1 MSDNIQFIPKEDLE
15 YKVAPMGFS
24 IGDNAGWGLLM
35 CNIEKYWQISK
46 GAGILVGVLD
56 TGIVDHTDLPQGK
69 AWGTGLNCTSEDS
82 FFDHGSG
89 HGIHVSGII
98 GAREDGKG
106 IVGVA
111 PECTILP
118 IKVLNSDG
126 SGSYEAIAKG
136 LRYAIDANCDII
148 NLSLG
153 APSQPP
159 QEIHNL
165 IKEAA
170 QKGIIIVAAA
180 GNDAG
185 NVNFPA
191 RYDEVIAVAAL
202 DKNGNLATFSSRGQE
217 VDGAVPGV
225 DIYSTHFN
233 NSYAKMS
240 GTSQASPFLAGMCA
254 LLLSY
259 CRKTSGVPLIKNYVE
274 MIKALKELAEDSPFI
289 TAGDIKNWG
298 YGVPNFANINPDH
311 YKVSV
316 VTQIVEDPQPLP
328 EKLI

>member
-24 IGDNAGWGLLM
+24 IGDNSGWGILM
-35 CNIEKYWQISK
+35 CNIEKYWELSK

-69 AWGTGLNCTSEDS
+69 AWGTGLNCTGENS
-82 FFDHGSG
+82 FFDSGSG
-89 HGIHVSGII
+89 HGVHVSGII

-118 IKVLNSDG
+118 IKVLNRDG
-126 SGSYEAIAKG
+126 SGSYESIAKG
-136 LRYAIDANCDII
+136 IRAAINANCDIL

-153 APSQPP
+153 SPSEPP
-159 QEIHNL
+159 QEIHYA

-170 QKGIIIVAAA
+170 DKGMIIVAAA
-180 GNDAG
+180 GNDG
-185 NVNFPA
+185 GDVCYPA
-191 RYDEVIAVAAL
+191 KYEEVIAVAAM
-202 DKNGNLATFSSRGQE
+202 DKNGRIANFSSHGQRI
-217 VDGAVPGV
+217 AVAAPGV

-233 NSYAKMS
+233 NGYATMS
-240 GTSQASPFLAGMCA
+240 GTSQASPFIAGICA

-259 CRKTSGVPLIKNYVE
+259 SRSNPGVELIKGYVD
-274 MIKALKELAEDSPFI
+274 MIKALNNLLAENPMK
-289 TAGDIKNWG
+289 TADGYE
-298 YGVPNFANINPDH
+298 YGVPNFINIDPSKYKNVVVQVPMTPDE
-311 YKVSV
+311 
-316 VTQIVEDPQPLP
+316 QARLEN
-328 EKLI
+328 KLI